1 MRVTNRP
8 SAARSVAILSIILVP
23 LAFHLVAK
31 QKPKATERVKVT
43 GMAPDDASYS
53 GDKGCADCHA
63 DKTAQFAASPHG
75 RLKEFELSGAGG
87 RCESCHGPGS
97 KHIDAGGDAN
107 LINGFKNTEGR
118 LAGRA
123 CLGCH
128 SDNTAMSWKGSDHAM
143 AGLACSSCHTI
154 HQARRPT
161 TPMTRALA
169 GANPLPTSRT
179 AAPPPRASL
188 RKAEPELC
196 YECHRDKRAQMNMT
210 SHHPVREGRMLC
222 SSCHNTHGGQTEHL
236 LRSAESEKALC
247 TNCHPSKQG
256 PFVFEHAAVEEG
268 CNVCHQPHG
277 TAADNLLK
285 QNEPFLC
292 LQCHEAHFHI
302 GREGATTPVTSNP
315 TGSSNNPNGLSGWRQ
330 AFGTKCSQC
339 HSQIHGSDLPSQS
352 SSSRGKAL
360 TR

>member
-1 MRVTNRP
+1 
-8 SAARSVAILSIILVP
+8 
-23 LAFHLVAK
+23 LAFHLAAK
-31 QKPKATERVKVT
+31 QKPPAAAKAKPA
-43 GMAPDDASYS
+43 GMAPADAVYA
-53 GDKGCADCHA
+53 GDAACAACHS
-63 DKTAQFAASPHG
+63 DQSAQFAASPHG
-75 RLKEFELSGAGG
+75 RLKSSELGLAGG
-87 RCESCHGPGS
+87 RCESCHGAGS
-97 KHIDAGGDAN
+97 KHVEAGGEAS
-107 LINGFKNTEGR
+107 LINGFKNSEAR
-118 LAGRA
+118 ESIRS
-123 CLGCH
+123 CVGCH
-128 SDNTAMSWKGSDHAM
+128 SDNAAMNWQGSEHAMSGIT
-143 AGLACSSCHTI
+143 CSSCHTI

-161 TPMTRALA
+161 TPLTRPFA
-169 GANPLPTSRT
+169 GSNPLPVSR
-179 AAPPPRASL
+179 AVAPPPRASL
-188 RKAEPELC
+188 KKAEPDLC
-196 YECHRDKRAQMNMT
+196 YDCHREKRAQMNMT
-210 SHHPVREGRMLC
+210 SHHPVREGRMSC

-277 TAADNLLK
+277 TPADNLLK

-315 TGSSNNPNGLSGWRQ
+315 TGFSNNPNGLSGFRQ

-352 SSSRGKAL
+352 ITSRGKAL